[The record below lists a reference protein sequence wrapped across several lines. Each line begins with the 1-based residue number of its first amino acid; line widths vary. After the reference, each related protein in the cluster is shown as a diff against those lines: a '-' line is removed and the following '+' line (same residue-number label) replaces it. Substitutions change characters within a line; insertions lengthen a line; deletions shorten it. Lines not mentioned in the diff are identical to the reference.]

1 MMEAIRQN
9 WNETSMY
16 GKAYESMYTGSMLG
30 AGCNVFAVW
39 NYVIAKTQRSVIE
52 LNPKLIAVILGGS
65 EKEIVEAIEY
75 LCRPDAESRSKEE
88 DGRKMI
94 REGQF
99 QYRVVNWAA
108 YQRIRDANDLKEYNR
123 VKQAEYRARVK
134 SEGGRVKRRKRN
146 AGKPLPG
153 EASAVAA
160 MERGD
165 HAGADAIMEASLEH
179 LQQNGNTEHTDKL
192 PHPEE
197 NPQAGV

>member
-1 MMEAIRQN
+1 MMETIRQN

-75 LCRPDAESRSKEE
+75 LCRPDTESRSKEE

-134 SEGGRVKRRKRN
+134 SEGGRMKRRKRN

-160 MERGD
+160 MENGSS
-165 HAGADAIMEASLEH
+165 EAEVNRIIESTL
-179 LQQNGNTEHTDKL
+179 
-192 PHPEE
+192 PEE
-197 NPQAGV
+197 QTKETTHQDRL